1 MRKHDLGILE
11 NLLTATIK
19 RNFKGWSQ
27 QRTPYPS

>member
-11 NLLTATIK
+11 NLLTAAIK
-19 RNFKGWSQ
+19 RNSKGRSQ